1 MVGDPARAT
10 RTTEAPA
17 GHGTYMLITTAR
29 NEATFIGL
37 TIKSVLAQTVRPA
50 KWVIVSD
57 GSTDGTDE
65 VVKTYAAQHDW
76 IELVR
81 QPERTERHFA
91 GKAAAFNAG
100 YARVKDL
107 EYDVIG
113 NVDADVTFDED
124 YFASLVRKFAENPS
138 LGVAGTP
145 YREGNATTY
154 DYRFASLEDVSG
166 ACQMFRRECL
176 EAIGGYRPI
185 RSGGID
191 LIAVLSARAKG
202 WQTRTFTDKV
212 CLHHRTSGSAQ
223 STGIR
228 ARLHRG
234 RKDYL
239 LGSHPAWEV
248 LRSIHQTKN
257 RPYLVGGILI
267 LVGYF
272 WAMFRRAEKSIPEE
286 LVELRRN
293 DQLRRL
299 RGILRSE
306 SLPET
311 R

>member
-1 MVGDPARAT
+1 MHALGRNARFHVG
-10 RTTEAPA
+10 
-17 GHGTYMLITTAR
+17 L
-29 NEATFIGL
+29 
-37 TIKSVLAQTVRPA
+37 S
-50 KWVIVSD
+50 
-57 GSTDGTDE
+57 
-65 VVKTYAAQHDW
+65 
-76 IELVR
+76 R
-81 QPERTERHFA
+81 QRR
-91 GKAAAFNAG
+91 
-100 YARVKDL
+100 YRD
-107 EYDVIG
+107 DVIG
-113 NVDADVTFDED
+113 NLDADVSFDES
-124 YFASLVRKFAENPS
+124 YCAFLMEKFAENPR

-145 YREGNATTY
+145 RLEDGSVMY
-154 DYRFASLEDVSG
+154 DYRFTSIEDVSG

>member
-1 MVGDPARAT
+1 
-10 RTTEAPA
+10 
-17 GHGTYMLITTAR
+17 
-29 NEATFIGL
+29 
-37 TIKSVLAQTVRPA
+37 
-50 KWVIVSD
+50 
-57 GSTDGTDE
+57 
-65 VVKTYAAQHDW
+65 
-76 IELVR
+76 
-81 QPERTERHFA
+81 
-91 GKAAAFNAG
+91 
-100 YARVKDL
+100 
-107 EYDVIG
+107 
-113 NVDADVTFDED
+113 
-124 YFASLVRKFAENPS
+124 
-138 LGVAGTP
+138 
-145 YREGNATTY
+145 
-154 DYRFASLEDVSG
+154 
-166 ACQMFRRECL
+166 MFRRECL

>member
-1 MVGDPARAT
+1 
-10 RTTEAPA
+10 
-17 GHGTYMLITTAR
+17 
-29 NEATFIGL
+29 
-37 TIKSVLAQTVRPA
+37 
-50 KWVIVSD
+50 
-57 GSTDGTDE
+57 
-65 VVKTYAAQHDW
+65 
-76 IELVR
+76 
-81 QPERTERHFA
+81 
-91 GKAAAFNAG
+91 
-100 YARVKDL
+100 
-107 EYDVIG
+107 
-113 NVDADVTFDED
+113 
-124 YFASLVRKFAENPS
+124 
-138 LGVAGTP
+138 LGVAGSAS
-145 YREGNATTY
+145 REGNATTY
-154 DYRFASLEDVSG
+154 ECRLASLADVWG
-166 ACQMFRRECL
+166 AWQMFRREGP
-176 EAIGGYRPI
+176 EAIGGYRPTPAGW
-185 RSGGID
+185 SD
-191 LIAVLSARAKG
+191 LIAVRRPRASG
-202 WQTRTFTDKV
+202 GATRTSPDNGS
-212 CLHHRTSGSAQ
+212 LHHRTSGSAQ

-272 WAMFRRAEKSIPEE
+272 WAMLRRAEKSIPEE